1 MNFAQTF
8 KQIGKW
14 LFYNLFIYLF
24 ILYIGSIPYFS
35 LIDSYP
41 VCGTEPLVT
50 TDVSHTIL

>member
-14 LFYNLFIYLF
+14 LFYNLF

-50 TDVSHTIL
+50 TDVSHAIL

>member
-14 LFYNLFIYLF
+14 LFYNLLIYLF

-41 VCGTEPLVT
+41 VCGTEPLVA
-50 TDVSHTIL
+50 TDVSHAIL

>member
-14 LFYNLFIYLF
+14 LFYNLLIYLF
-24 ILYIGSIPYFS
+24 ILYIDSIPYFS

-50 TDVSHTIL
+50 TDVSHAIL

>member
-14 LFYNLFIYLF
+14 LFYNLLIYLF
-24 ILYIGSIPYFS
+24 ILYIDSIPYFS

-41 VCGTEPLVT
+41 VCGTEPLVA
-50 TDVSHTIL
+50 TDVSHAIL